1 MTAIMSPRLS
11 IRPKIFNQLKLQ
23 FLTTMMHSWM
33 KTIGSI
39 TSLFA
44 LIQTCLLWASCGRQS
59 LKTMD
64 KTWPYLPESST
75 YRTFIQILLKEFFRK
90 RQRSKTDIASGSCLL
105 KASTST
111 KRQKELLSTCLR
123 NFHCLICCT
132 NLIAQFLLKKRKP
145 LQLTFL
151 KP

>member
-1 MTAIMSPRLS
+1 
-11 IRPKIFNQLKLQ
+11 
-23 FLTTMMHSWM
+23 
-33 KTIGSI
+33 
-39 TSLFA
+39 
-44 LIQTCLLWASCGRQS
+44 
-59 LKTMD
+59 
-64 KTWPYLPESST
+64 
-75 YRTFIQILLKEFFRK
+75 
-90 RQRSKTDIASGSCLL
+90 L